1 MIYIKLNIGSTKLGP
16 SQDVSKQQANNILY
30 NNHYHNEKHLP
41 FKFVSLDYMSIYYE
55 MFIPVHRF
63 VFSFIEVA

>member
-1 MIYIKLNIGSTKLGP
+1 MG
-16 SQDVSKQQANNILY
+16 
-30 NNHYHNEKHLP
+30 
-41 FKFVSLDYMSIYYE
+41 IYYE